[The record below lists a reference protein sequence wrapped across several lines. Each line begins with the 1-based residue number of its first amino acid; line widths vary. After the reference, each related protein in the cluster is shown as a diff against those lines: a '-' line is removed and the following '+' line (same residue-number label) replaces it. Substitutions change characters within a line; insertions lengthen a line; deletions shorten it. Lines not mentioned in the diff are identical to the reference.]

1 MKFGVDFSE
10 PSTIRGLI
18 LLVGAVFLGIG
29 WLQGKDVTPVLT
41 IVFGSSGLVG
51 FFTKSDP
58 DK

>member
-1 MKFGVDFSE
+1 MKFGVDFNE

-29 WLQGKDVTPVLT
+29 WLQGKDVTPLITAVL
-41 IVFGSSGLVG
+41 GSSGLVG
-51 FFTKSDP
+51 FFTKSGL